1 MPPLPLTLS
10 PGPFLLATC
19 LVAALLWEAGAI
31 PAHQVPV
38 KTKGKY
44 VFPEQET
51 EKAWG
56 PRAMEPLDKDN
67 QLGALLLVPK
77 QKPAA
82 AEENR
87 PDAKT
92 SVEIKDILSRFRNPL
107 QGPEPDLDSIDHP
120 MFEDVQDEEVP
131 QSWPV
136 LYRQVLQGPEKDLDH
151 LSHSMEDS

>member
-1 MPPLPLTLS
+1 MNR
-10 PGPFLLATC
+10 FFLATC
-19 LVAALLWEAGAI
+19 LVAALLWEAGAV

-56 PRAMEPLDKDN
+56 PRATEPLDKDN
-67 QLGALLLVPK
+67 QLGALLPVPK

-82 AEENR
+82 AEEKR
-87 PDAKT
+87 PDVMT
-92 SVEIKDILSRFRNPL
+92 SVETEDILSRFRNPL
-107 QGPEPDLDSIDHP
+107 RGPEPDLDSIDHP
-120 MFEDVQDEEVP
+120 MSEDIRDEVP

-151 LSHSMEDS
+151 ISHSM